1 MGSNGARRP
10 VLIKIRVPFAQRL
23 SSNQGLKTALLIS
36 IGSATLWAQIGGY
49 PPGGYPPGGYPGGYP
64 GRYPG
69 SGGPGIPMP
78 RRSKKTTT
86 ADQKSPE
93 KQSLELAGLV
103 HKLDDKSLELA
114 SVDTRII
121 TIEVS
126 EKTVMPKGLRTGDPV
141 RVEAT
146 QDNDGAYHALS
157 VKIDREVAKQM
168 PKDPFPVET
177 QSETPAGA
185 PAGTPTES
193 EPEPRATTLVKSGP
207 LYEEGDSGPPKLKR
221 GKPQD
226 YTKMRTPAASAPER
240 PSPEADSSSTVSITP
255 PTPPAPDARQ
265 ELIEKAKGAS
275 ASFLQSLPNY
285 VCQQMTTRYQS
296 ESKASWRALD
306 IVSAEMIYEDGKES
320 YRNLQIN
327 GKATKKSP
335 QESGAWS
342 TGEFGTILA
351 DIFSPATAA
360 DFHFMRDAS
369 ISGLASSIYD
379 FTVER
384 SNSHWKISLPAEFIQ
399 PAYKGSI
406 WVDKKSGRVLR
417 IEMQAREIPKDFPED
432 AIETAVDYQFV
443 SLGTPEKFLLPVHA
457 EVLACFRGT
466 SACEKNVIDF
476 RNYHKFAGE
485 STIKYQ

>member
-1 MGSNGARRP
+1 MAVPWRRRP
-10 VLIKIRVPFAQRL
+10 
-23 SSNQGLKTALLIS
+23 SSKQELKTALFIS
-36 IGSATLWAQIGGY
+36 IGTVTLWAQIGGY
-49 PPGGYPPGGYPGGYP
+49 PPGGYPGGYP
-64 GRYPG
+64 GRLPG
-69 SGGPGIPMP
+69 SRGPSIPIP
-78 RRSKKTTT
+78 RTSKKTTT
-86 ADQKSPE
+86 SDPKATAKPNLQLS
-93 KQSLELAGLV
+93 GLIR
-103 HKLDDKSLELA
+103 KLDEKSMDLA
-114 SVDTRII
+114 LVDTRFLTVQI
-121 TIEVS
+121 S
-126 EKTVMPKGLRTGDPV
+126 EKTTVPKGLQAGDPV

-146 QDNDGAYHALS
+146 LDDDGIYHAVN
-157 VKIDREVAKQM
+157 VKIDRAVASEM
-168 PKDPFPVET
+168 PKEPPPVET
-177 QSETPAGA
+177 QTAAKEDARP
-185 PAGTPTES
+185 E
-193 EPEPRATTLVKSGP
+193 EPATTLVKSGP
-207 LYEEGDSGPPKLKR
+207 LYEEGDSGPPTLKR
-221 GKPQD
+221 GKPSEYAKAAPVVNRSVD
-226 YTKMRTPAASAPER
+226 PPAVKRGVEPSVATAASSEPA
-240 PSPEADSSSTVSITP
+240 INP
-255 PTPPAPDARQ
+255 PVPDRHQ
-265 ELIEKAKGAS
+265 ELLVKTKEVS
-275 ASFLQSLPNY
+275 ATFLQSLPNY
-285 VCQQMTTRYQS
+285 VCQQTTTRYQS
-296 ESKASWRALD
+296 ESKSWRALD
-306 IVSAEMIYEDGKES
+306 LVSADLVYEDGKES

-342 TGEFGTILA
+342 TGEFGTVLA

-360 DFHFMRDAS
+360 DFHFVRNA
-369 ISGLASSIYD
+369 IIAGLASSVFD

-443 SLGTPEKFLLPVHA
+443 SLGAPEKFLLPVHA